1 MNKIPR
7 DEIEKLANRAK
18 VNETAVWNFL
28 GTAHFCGSIPNA
40 LMNLDMDAR
49 LYGWNKETT
58 QAIRDGLLIKTK
70 P

>member
-7 DEIEKLANRAK
+7 EEIEKLANRAK

-28 GTAHFCGSIPNA
+28 GTAHYCGSIPNA

-49 LYGWNKETT
+49 LYGWNKETK
-58 QAIRDGLLIKTK
+58 QAIRDGLLNKN
-70 P
+70 

>member
-1 MNKIPR
+1 
-7 DEIEKLANRAK
+7 

-28 GTAHFCGSIPNA
+28 GTAHYSGNIPNA

-58 QAIRDGLLIKTK
+58 QAIRDGLLNKN
-70 P
+70 